1 MLELRNDT
9 ERKLFALEVQ
19 SMDERYDAEV
29 RMCRA
34 WRGKNGYHSR
44 LSECTVHPI
53 RDAFEYA
60 YALLNRDGEGDRAR
74 AHDLLYRVIPLQDIN
89 PARPTYGI
97 WQYFLEED
105 LEEMNP
111 PDWNWADFNGKS
123 LLMMLAEHGDK
134 LSDDIKARMKD
145 SVCHA
150 CRAIIKRDVQP
161 NYTNISV
168 MGAYVTLYAGELF
181 SMVDFFNYGKQRL
194 QKLHRYNMS
203 HGSFS
208 EFNSPTYTFICLE
221 DLSHLEADIKD
232 AECKK
237 LAHELS
243 DLAWET
249 VALHY
254 HAASGQMAGPHDRA
268 YAFLLPNST
277 KLSIER
283 ALDYKIRLIEDY
295 DTFTSKSVGNTE
307 SGHFIGN
314 GHFTIPLRCPE
325 KYLPYFL
332 GSVYEQGKHER
343 IMDQTFAPGRMAYTY
358 MSDAFTL
365 GSLHRECAWNQ
376 HRNVLGYFGTVAE
389 PVAFNLKCLHDGWDY
404 CSGLMNTVQDRGRLL
419 STMAFATNGG
429 DTHVCLDMVKNAKI
443 RAKDLRVRCLFE
455 GAVRHL
461 DATQVGEHT
470 FTVTDR
476 RDGLRVTVDF
486 PYAVFGDTPV
496 RYEIIRGERMLGID
510 AVLHAGEEREID
522 FAAMREAIVVTAID
536 VASADA
542 PVSEATVCEMQ
553 ESSALRCTLGNLS
566 SLTPTKPAPSRAV
579 YGGMKLWRDGAEYKP
594 AF

>member
-1 MLELRNDT
+1 MLELRNDL
-9 ERKLFALEVQ
+9 EKRLFALEVQ

-74 AHDLLYRVIPLQDIN
+74 AHDLLYRVLPLQDIN
-89 PARPTYGI
+89 PSRPTYGI

-111 PDWNWADFNGKS
+111 PDWNWADFNGKNI
-123 LLMMLAEHGDK
+123 LQMLAEHGDK
-134 LSDDIKARMKD
+134 LTDDIKMRMKD

-168 MGAYVTLYAGELF
+168 MGAYVTLYAGEMF
-181 SMVDFFNYGKQRL
+181 GMVDFFDYGKKRL
-194 QKLHRYNMS
+194 QKLHQYNIS

-208 EFNSPTYTFICLE
+208 EFNSPTYTFVCLE
-221 DLSHLEADIKD
+221 DLSHLEADIQD
-232 AECKK
+232 AECKL

-254 HAASGQMAGPHDRA
+254 HPASGQLAGPHDRA
-268 YAFLLPNST
+268 YAFLLADST

-295 DTFTSKSVGNTE
+295 GVFNTQNI
-307 SGHFIGN
+307 GAKHFS
-314 GHFTIPLRCPE
+314 IPLRCPE

-332 GSVYEQGKHER
+332 GNVYPEGESER
-343 IMDQTFAPGRMAYTY
+343 IIDQTFAPGRMAYTY
-358 MSDAFTL
+358 ITDTYTL

-389 PVAFNLKCLHDGWDY
+389 PVALNLKCLHDGWDY
-404 CSGLMNTVQDRGRLL
+404 CSGLMATIQDKGRTLTAMGF
-419 STMAFATNGG
+419 STDGG
-429 DTHVCLDMVKNAKI
+429 DTHVCLDMVKNATI
-443 RAKDLRVRCLFE
+443 RARDFRIRCLLE
-455 GAVRHL
+455 GATKHL
-461 DATQVGEHT
+461 DAVQVGAHT

-476 RDGLRVTVDF
+476 RNGLRVTIDF

-496 RYEIIRGERMLGID
+496 EYATTWEGAKLGID
-510 AVLHAGEEREID
+510 AIIHHGEEKELN
-522 FAAMREAIVVTAID
+522 FAALDQAMVVTLID
-536 VASADA
+536 IAPADA
-542 PVSEATVCEMQ
+542 PMPPAVCCEATDCG
-553 ESSALRCTLGNLS
+553 SLRATAANLS
-566 SLTPTKPAPSRAV
+566 LLMPQHPAPARII
-579 YGGMKLWRDGAEYKP
+579 YEGTHLWRDGEEYKP
-594 AF
+594 SM

>member
-1 MLELRNDT
+1 MLELRNDL
-9 ERKLFALEVQ
+9 EKQLFALEVQ
-19 SMDERYDAEV
+19 GMDERYDAAV

-44 LSECTVHPI
+44 LSECEVHPI
-53 RDAFEYA
+53 RDAFCYA

-111 PDWNWADFNGKS
+111 PDWNWADFNGKA
-123 LLMMLAEHGDK
+123 LLQMLAEHADK

-168 MGAYVTLYAGELF
+168 MGAYVTLYAGEMF
-181 SMVDFFNYGKQRL
+181 SMVDFFNYGKKRL
-194 QKLHRYNMS
+194 QKLHQYNMS

-221 DLSHLEADIKD
+221 DLSHLEADIHD
-232 AECKK
+232 EECKR

-254 HAASGQMAGPHDRA
+254 HAATGQLAGPHDRA
-268 YAFLLPNST
+268 YAMMLSNST

-283 ALDYKIRLIEDY
+283 ALDYKIRLIDDY
-295 DTFTSKSVGNTE
+295 GAFTSKN
-307 SGHFIGN
+307 IGDA
-314 GHFTIPLRCPE
+314 HFTVPMRCPE
-325 KYLPYFL
+325 KWLPYFL
-332 GSVYEQGKHER
+332 GSVYEDGKHER
-343 IMDQTFAPGRMAYTY
+343 IIDQTFAPGRMAYTY
-358 MSDAFTL
+358 MTDAYTL

-376 HRNVLGYFGTVAE
+376 HRNVLGYFGTVDA
-389 PVAFNLKCLHDGWDY
+389 PVALNLKCLHDGWDY
-404 CSGLMNTVQDRGRLL
+404 CSGLMNTVQDRGRVL

-429 DTHVCLDMVKNAKI
+429 DTHVCLDMVKEAKI
-443 RAKDLRVRCLFE
+443 RAKDFRVRCLFE
-455 GAVRHL
+455 GATDQL
-461 DATQVGEHT
+461 DAVQTGEHT
-470 FTVTDR
+470 FLVTDR
-476 RDGLRVTVDF
+476 TGGVRVVVDF
-486 PYAVFGDTPV
+486 PYAVFGQLPV
-496 RYEIIRGERMLGID
+496 RFEVTRGERMLGID
-510 AVLHAGEEREID
+510 AVLHSGEQAEID
-522 FAAMREAIVVTAID
+522 FGAMAEAIIVTSIDIGTAESAI
-536 VASADA
+536 
-542 PVSEATVCEMQ
+542 PEAAVCVKNGG
-553 ESSALRCTLGNLS
+553 ALHATLGGLS
-566 SLTPTKPAPSRAV
+566 SLTPIKPGVSREI
-579 YGGMKLWRDGAEYKP
+579 YGGMRLWRDGQEYKP

>member
-1 MLELRNDT
+1 MLELRNDL
-9 ERKLFALEVQ
+9 EKRLFALEVQ
-19 SMDERYDAEV
+19 AMDERYDAEV

-53 RDAFEYA
+53 RDTFEYA
-60 YALLNRDGEGDRAR
+60 YALLCRDAQGDRAR
-74 AHDLLYRVIPLQDIN
+74 AHDILYRVIPLQDIN

-123 LLMMLAEHGDK
+123 MLQMLAEHGDK
-134 LSDDIKARMKD
+134 LTDDIKARMKD

-181 SMVDFFNYGKQRL
+181 GMVDFFNYGKQRL
-194 QKLHRYNMS
+194 QKLHHYNMS

-221 DLSHLEADIKD
+221 DLSHLEEDIHD
-232 AECKK
+232 RECKR
-237 LAHELS
+237 LANELS

-249 VALHY
+249 VALHF
-254 HAASGQMAGPHDRA
+254 HPATGQMAGPHDRA
-268 YAFLLPNST
+268 YAFLLDNST

-295 DTFTSKSVGNTE
+295 GVFTTKN
-307 SGHFIGN
+307 IGN
-314 GHFTIPLRCPE
+314 RHFSIPLRCPK

-332 GSVYEQGKHER
+332 GSVYPDGETER
-343 IMDQTFAPGRMAYTY
+343 IIDQTFAPGRMAYTY
-358 MSDAFTL
+358 MTDAFTL

-376 HRNVLGYFGTVAE
+376 HRNILGYFGTVDE

-404 CSGLMNTVQDRGRLL
+404 CSGLMNTVQERGRLL
-419 STMAFATNGG
+419 STMTFATNGG
-429 DTHVCLDMVKNAKI
+429 DTHVCLDMVKDAKI
-443 RAKDLRVRCLFE
+443 RAKDFRIRCLFA
-455 GAVRHL
+455 GAVHHL
-461 DATQVGEHT
+461 GAEQLGAHT
-470 FTVTDR
+470 FAVTDD
-476 RDGLRVTVDF
+476 RDGLRVTIDF
-486 PYAVFGDTPV
+486 PYAVFGETPV
-496 RYEIIRGERMLGID
+496 TYEITASDAMLGID
-510 AVLHAGEEREID
+510 VVLHHGAEVEID
-522 FAAMREAIVVTAID
+522 FTALQRALIVTTVDVSPTQETLPPAAPCTETQDGSLHVVY
-536 VASADA
+536 
-542 PVSEATVCEMQ
+542 
-553 ESSALRCTLGNLS
+553 GNLS
-566 SLTPTKPAPSRAV
+566 SLTPLSPAPSRTV
-579 YGGMKLWRDGAEYKP
+579 YSGMKLWRNDQEYAP
-594 AF
+594 SF